1 MKRKFLEDLG
11 LEDEKIEKIMAENGR
26 DLTGLKA
33 KVDGLTEQLAV
44 KDETIRQKGEK
55 IAEFEKVDIEE
66 IKKQAREEGKAEGS
80 KEIQE
85 FKRQNA
91 IDKEYSK
98 EFEVDG
104 KKYKVKDKKA
114 LQGYIDNEKVKFEN
128 EQVSG
133 LVEQFPEIV
142 KTSPYLFETDTKTP
156 QFSDTTPGVANKELT
171 KEMFKKMSYKERVAL
186 KNEKPEI
193 YENLKS
199 E

>member
-11 LEDEKIEKIMAENGR
+11 LEEEAITKIMAENSK

-33 KVDGLTEQLAV
+33 KVDDLTEQLAV
-44 KDETIRQKGEK
+44 KDETIKQKGEK
-55 IAEFEKVDIEE
+55 IAEFEKIDIEE

-98 EFEVDG
+98 EFEIDG

-114 LQGYIDNEKVKFEN
+114 LQGYIDNEKVKFEK
-128 EQVSG
+128 VSG

>member
-11 LEDEKIEKIMAENGR
+11 LEEEAITKIMAENSN

-33 KVDGLTEQLAV
+33 KVDDLTEQLAV
-44 KDETIRQKGEK
+44 KDETIKQKGEK
-55 IAEFEKVDIEE
+55 IAEFEKIDIEE

-98 EFEVDG
+98 EFEIDG

>member
-1 MKRKFLEDLG
+1 MKRKFLDDLG
-11 LEDEKIEKIMAENGR
+11 LEEEAITKIMAENSK

-33 KVDGLTEQLAV
+33 KVDDLTEQLAV
-44 KDETIRQKGEK
+44 KDETIKQKGEK
-55 IAEFEKVDIEE
+55 IAEFEKIDIEE

-91 IDKEYSK
+91 IDKDNSK
-98 EFEVDG
+98 EFEIDG